1 MNRNKGFT
9 LIELLV
15 VIAIIGILAA
25 FITPAIQKAREK
37 GRRVACA
44 NNLKQIGIALHL
56 FAADN
61 NEKFVGTGAT
71 GGLASNTIGSAWYGA
86 LVPNYL
92 DTLTIFNCPSGT
104 TTATG
109 WTSGVPVVLA
119 SSSYAYVPTLTENEN
134 SGRVVASD
142 KFATT
147 PAITNALIPLVTASN
162 HKTDGVNMLFV
173 GGQVKWMASTTT
185 TATTGTIVPPAADQT
200 AIAAGSLVN

>member
-1 MNRNKGFT
+1 MSRNKGFT

-56 FAADN
+56 FATDN
-61 NEKFVGTGAT
+61 NENFVGATAT
-71 GGLASNTIGSAWYGA
+71 GGLAATTTGSGWYGA

-104 TTATG
+104 TTAAG
-109 WTSGVPVVLA
+109 GSGAVLTA
-119 SSSYAYVPTLTENEN
+119 GTSSYAYVPSLTENTG
-134 SGRVVASD
+134 SGQAIGSDWGVATAGVLTALTD
-142 KFATT
+142 AAVAPATRF
-147 PAITNALIPLVTASN
+147 SN
-162 HKTDGVNMLFV
+162 HKKDGVNMLFV
-173 GGQVKWMASTTT
+173 GGQVKWVAAGTDAKIPADTTT
-185 TATTGTIVPPAADQT
+185 MKPQL
-200 AIAAGSLVN
+200 LVN

>member
-56 FAADN
+56 FATDN
-61 NEKFVGTGAT
+61 NEHFVGTDAK
-71 GGLASNTIGSAWYGA
+71 GGLPGTPVGSGWYGA

-92 DTLTIFNCPSGT
+92 DTLAIFNCPSGT
-104 TTATG
+104 TTAAG
-109 WTSGVPVVLA
+109 GSGAVLTA
-119 SSSYAYVPTLTENEN
+119 GTSSYAYVPGLTENTG
-134 SGRVVASD
+134 SGQAIGSDWGVAD
-142 KFATT
+142 GAAT
-147 PAITNALIPLVTASN
+147 PALKALTDAAVAPATRFSN
-162 HKTDGVNMLFV
+162 HKKDGVNMLFV
-173 GGQVKWMASTTT
+173 GGQVRWVAAGTDAKIPADTTT
-185 TATTGTIVPPAADQT
+185 MKPQL
-200 AIAAGSLVN
+200 LVD

>member
-1 MNRNKGFT
+1 MSRNKGFT
-9 LIELLV
+9 LVELLV

-37 GRRVACA
+37 GRRVSCA

-56 FAADN
+56 FATDN
-61 NEKFVGTGAT
+61 NERFVGTAAT
-71 GGLASNTIGSAWYGA
+71 GNLPGTPTGSGWYGA

-92 DTLTIFNCPSGT
+92 DTPAIFDCPSDTASGT
-104 TTATG
+104 I
-109 WTSGVPVVLA
+109 SGGSGAVLVN
-119 SSSYAYVPTLTENEN
+119 SSYAYVPSLTENEN

-173 GGQVKWMASTTT
+173 GGQVKWMASTAT
-185 TATTGTIVPPAADQT
+185 TATTGTIVPLAADQT